1 MLSGRGLGKEER
13 GGSLKPPPIGRW
25 LGQMQRR
32 MQGQRQYL
40 SLRSGLRQSGVSLRA
55 GLDAGLKPCSISR
68 ARAAAEN
75 AGGLDVSAIWAVF
88 WDLYVG
94 PSALGFVGLG
104 T

>member
-1 MLSGRGLGKEER
+1 MVWEEAQGGAMRSTNERATAIFCRFAPAFGRVVFR
-13 GGSLKPPPIGRW
+13 FA
-25 LGQMQRR
+25 
-32 MQGQRQYL
+32 QY
-40 SLRSGLRQSGVSLRA
+40 
-55 GLDAGLKPCSISR
+55 DAGLKPHSISR